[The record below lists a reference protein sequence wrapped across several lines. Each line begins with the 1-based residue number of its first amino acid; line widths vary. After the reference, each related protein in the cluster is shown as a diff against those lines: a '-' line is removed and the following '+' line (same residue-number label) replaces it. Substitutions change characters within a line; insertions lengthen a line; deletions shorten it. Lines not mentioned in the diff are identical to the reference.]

1 MAKTIMLVDDSPTML
16 MSLEGIL
23 TKAGVGVLKAVSGED
38 ALAKLKAGPKPD
50 MVITDLNMG
59 ALNGIE
65 LIRSLRKMV
74 NFRFMP
80 MLMLT
85 TESQQDK
92 RNEARS
98 AGATGWIVKPVE
110 AVALM
115 QVVRQLLPGA

>member
-1 MAKTIMLVDDSPTML
+1 
-16 MSLEGIL
+16 
-23 TKAGVGVLKAVSGED
+23 
-38 ALAKLKAGPKPD
+38 

-74 NFRFMP
+74 DFRFMP